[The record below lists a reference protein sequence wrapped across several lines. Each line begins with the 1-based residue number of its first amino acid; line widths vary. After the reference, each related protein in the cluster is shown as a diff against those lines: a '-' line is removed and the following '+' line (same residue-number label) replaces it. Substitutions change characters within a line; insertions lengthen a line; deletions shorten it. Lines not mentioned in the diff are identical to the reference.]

1 MKPETKDHYICEMC
15 GFEEIVFPGVFP
27 KMMGVMVCG
36 HEHPWC
42 PDCIYFI
49 LPWRK
54 HVNKDHL
61 RVSKR
66 KDIELTDANKSSS
79 EHVETLGNEAENF
92 SQPTL
97 EILYSGDKE
106 FFIVP
111 SEPKKALK

>member
-15 GFEEIVFPGVFP
+15 GFEEIVYPGVFP
-27 KMMGVMVCG
+27 KMMGVTICG

-66 KDIELTDANKSSS
+66 KDSELT
-79 EHVETLGNEAENF
+79 EAEVEKL

-111 SEPKKALK
+111 SEPNKALK